1 MAGTRRGQGRVSGV
15 DLIIV
20 ALQLALAGILAVAA
34 VGKFLDLPG
43 SRKAVHDFGVPTSL
57 ADLVGTALPAIEM
70 LLAILLLPGATARW
84 AALGAAILFLAFI
97 AGIGFNLAKGSQP
110 DCHCFGQ
117 FHSAPAGWPTII
129 RNSVFTLMAAII
141 VWLGAVG
148 PVEWFSGFDELS
160 QIAVLFGAAITA
172 LLGLQTWLLLRGQRQ
187 VAALLERLGGGTGG
201 SLPILGDEATA
212 DGTFA
217 PRSAPVFDLPLLAGG
232 TTSLASLTGR
242 GKPTLLLFVDPGCG
256 PCRSLVPDMQ
266 EWHRRFADDFSMLL
280 ISRGDAENNREKFG
294 DLPVALQE
302 NREVFDRYEAKG
314 TPTGILVSTTGM
326 IWDEYAP
333 GRDRIREL
341 VVRTT
346 RGETGKRREVAPKR
360 TANGN
365 GEIDPRELLRIPE
378 GPEVGTSGTRLPLPA
393 LDGGYLG
400 LDDLRGERRV
410 LLFFS
415 PDCVFCQRM
424 LPDLREWEEEAGDG
438 VARLVIVSG
447 GAEEANRAMGL
458 RSRVVLDDGFTTGND
473 YGVTGTPS
481 AIVIDEEGRVAS
493 PIATGADA
501 VLDLLDAELLPVDA

>member
-1 MAGTRRGQGRVSGV
+1 M

-20 ALQLALAGILAVAA
+20 ALQFALAGVLAVAA

-43 SRKAVHDFGVPTSL
+43 SRKAVRDFGVPTSL
-57 ADLVGTALPAIEM
+57 ADPLGTALPGVEL
-70 LLAILLLPGATARW
+70 LLAVLLLPGATARW
-84 AALGAAILFLAFI
+84 AALGAALLFLAFI
-97 AGIGFNLAKGSQP
+97 AGIGWNIAKDNHP

-129 RNSVFTLMAAII
+129 RNSAFTLMALVV
-141 VWLGAVG
+141 VWHGAVG
-148 PVEWFSGFDELS
+148 PVDWFSGLDEVS
-160 QIAVLFGAAITA
+160 QIAVVFGAVITA
-172 LLGLQTWLLLRGQRQ
+172 LLGLQTWTLLQTQRQ
-187 VAALLERLGGGTGG
+187 TATLLDRLGGVEAGT
-201 SLPILGDEATA
+201 LPILGDESTA

-217 PRSAPVFDLPLLAGG
+217 PRSAPFFDLPLLAGG
-232 TTSLASLTGR
+232 TVSLSSLTGR

-266 EWHRRFADDFSMLL
+266 EWNRRFADDFSMLL
-280 ISRGDAENNREKFG
+280 ISRGSLEDNREKFG
-294 DLPVALQE
+294 ELPVALQE
-302 NREVFDRYEAKG
+302 GREVFDRYDAKG
-314 TPTGILVSTTGM
+314 TPTGVLVSTTGM
-326 IWDEYAP
+326 IWDDYAP

-346 RGETGKRREVAPKR
+346 RGETGKRPQAAPKR
-360 TANGN
+360 PANGN
-365 GEIDPRELLRIPE
+365 GEIDPRELLRIPV

-393 LDGGYLG
+393 LDGGYVG

-424 LPDLREWEEEAGDG
+424 LPDLREWEEEAGD
-438 VARLVIVSG
+438 ATDRLVIVSG
-447 GAEEANRAMGL
+447 GAEEANRAMEL

-481 AIVIDEEGRVAS
+481 AIVIDEDGKVAS

>member
-1 MAGTRRGQGRVSGV
+1 M
-15 DLIIV
+15 IV
-20 ALQLALAGILAVAA
+20 LLLQITLAGVLAVAA
-34 VGKFLDLPG
+34 VGKVLDLSG
-43 SRKAVHDFGVPTSL
+43 SRQAVHDFGVPKKIANPL
-57 ADLVGTALPAIEM
+57 GTALPAVEL
-70 LLAILLLPGATARW
+70 LLAVLLLPGATARW
-84 AALGAAILFLAFI
+84 AALGAGLLFLAFI
-97 AGIGFNLAKGSQP
+97 AGIGWNVAKDNHP

-129 RNSVFTLMAAII
+129 RNSVFTGMAAIV
-141 VWLGAVG
+141 VWHGAVG
-148 PVEWFSGFDELS
+148 PVAWFSSLEELT
-160 QIAVLFGAAITA
+160 QVAVVFGAAITA
-172 LLGLQTWLLLRGQRQ
+172 LLGAQTWLLLRGQRQ
-187 VAALLERLGGGTGG
+187 VAALVERLGGATGG

-212 DGTFA
+212 DGSFA
-217 PRSAPVFDLPLLAGG
+217 PRSAPVFELPLLAGG

-280 ISRGDAENNREKFG
+280 ISRGSAEDNREKFG

-302 NREVFDRYEAKG
+302 NREVFDRYDAKG
-314 TPTGILVSTTGM
+314 TPTGVLVSATGM

-346 RGETGKRREVAPKR
+346 RGETGKRREAAPKR
-360 TANGN
+360 PANGN
-365 GEIDPRELLRIPE
+365 GEIDPRELLRIPV
-378 GPEVGTSGTRLPLPA
+378 GPEVGTRGTRLPLPA
-393 LDGGYLG
+393 LDGGYVG

-424 LPDLREWEEEAGDG
+424 LPDLREWEEEAGD
-438 VARLVIVSG
+438 AADRLVIVSG
-447 GAEEANRAMGL
+447 GSEDANRAMGL
-458 RSRVVLDDGFTTGND
+458 QSRVVLDDGFTTGND

-481 AIVIDEEGRVAS
+481 AIVIDEEGKVAS

-501 VLDLLDAELLPVDA
+501 VLDLLDAELLPADA